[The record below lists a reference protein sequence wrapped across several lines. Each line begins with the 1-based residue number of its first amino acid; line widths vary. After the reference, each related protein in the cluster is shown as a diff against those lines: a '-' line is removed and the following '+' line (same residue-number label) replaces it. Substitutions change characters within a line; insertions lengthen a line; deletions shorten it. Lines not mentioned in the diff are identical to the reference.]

1 VIWLAITCLAVIALA
16 PVALSL
22 RRTAAV
28 RGRREAAVQLHRA
41 QLAELDR
48 DLAEGRIAAAE
59 HANATLEVQRRL
71 LAATAG
77 YDGEPRVSSRASVLG
92 VLAFMPIGAIAL
104 YLLRGSPELPAV
116 PLADRVAEAHERA
129 MQEAALIAHLRSKLS
144 DIDPHSE
151 QGRQGYVLLGN
162 AEASRGRLEAAAEAW
177 QIALKT
183 QFDPTIAAETAEA
196 ITEVRG
202 RVTEEAATLFRR
214 ALAEAPADA
223 PWRGMAERRLSE
235 MR

>member
-1 VIWLAITCLAVIALA
+1 VIWLAITCLAATALA
-16 PVALSL
+16 PLALSL

-28 RGRREAAVQLHRA
+28 RGRREAAVALHRA

-59 HANATLEVQRRL
+59 HANATLEVQHRL
-71 LAATAG
+71 LAVTAG
-77 YDGEPRVSSRASVLG
+77 HDGEPRASSRASVLG
-92 VLAFMPIGAIAL
+92 VLVFMPIAAIAL
-104 YLLRGSPELPAV
+104 YLLGGSPELPAA
-116 PLADRVAEAHERA
+116 PLADRIAAAHEHA
-129 MQEAALIAHLRSKLS
+129 IEAAALIEHLRSRLNA
-144 DIDPHSE
+144 IDPRSE

-162 AEASRGRLEAAAEAW
+162 AEASRGRLQEAAEAW
-177 QIALKT
+177 QIALAS

-202 RVTEEAATLFRR
+202 RVTEEAAALFRR
-214 ALAEAPADA
+214 ALAESPTDA

-235 MR
+235 MQ